1 MLNLPATTSSDD
13 SIALRGGLDLVTPP
27 LSLKPGYVRD
37 ALHFEASIL
46 GGYTRI
52 AGYERADG
60 RPAPSSASYLTLTA
74 NVTGTIAVGNTI
86 TGGTSGATGR
96 VIYRA
101 GTLVAYTKATGAFQI
116 GENIVVS
123 GTPRGTVTALGGSE
137 DALDFNVR
145 MRALA
150 ADVYRADILAVPGSG
165 RVRGVVYFDGVLYAF
180 RNNVGATAIG
190 IYKATAGGW
199 TAVPML
205 WSVAFTAGSVEP
217 TVGATIT
224 QGANSATVKRVALE
238 SGTWAGGNAAGRFI
252 ITQPA
257 PGNFAAGALTAGG
270 TATLS
275 GAAAQIA
282 APLPN
287 GSYEFDI
294 GTVGYERRVYGA
306 DGVNR
311 GFEFDGEAYV
321 PITGGPT
328 APQRVM
334 VHQGHLFFAEGNS
347 VQHSGIGTAF
357 NWTVLAG
364 AGELLADGNVTVMQ
378 RLPGSQATGAAAI
391 GHQSGIQN
399 LYGTSAADFQL
410 VTFEDSAGVKAKSA
424 QRLGQMFVLDDRGVL
439 SVAAT
444 QAFGNF
450 AANTIT
456 LNIRPWIQSRRNL
469 VIGSAVNREKNQ
481 YRLFFS
487 DGAALYITIA
497 NGKVVGCMPMQFIAL
512 PRCVCT
518 GETPDGAET
527 MFFGA
532 EDGFVYRLDAGTSF
546 DGAAIDYLLERVPAH
561 QGSPRQVKRYR
572 RSTFEVQGDS
582 YATFKVSYSFA
593 YGSSE
598 RAQQD
603 GETTAAILLQS
614 ARWDEF
620 NWDEFVWDGNSLL
633 PAEVAIDGSGE
644 NIVTRIFGSSAL
656 FEPFTISSE
665 IITYS
670 ARRRLR

>member
-1 MLNLPATTSSDD
+1 MLNLPATTSTDD
-13 SIALRGGLDLVTPP
+13 TIALRGGLDLVTSP
-27 LSLKPGYVRD
+27 LSLKPGYLRD
-37 ALHFEASIL
+37 ALNFEASIL

-52 AGYERADG
+52 AGYERNDG
-60 RPAPSSASYLTLTA
+60 RTAPSAATYLTLTA

-86 TGGTSGATGR
+86 TGGTSAATGV

-101 GTLVAYTKATGAFQI
+101 GTLVVYTKSTGTFQAA
-116 GENIVVS
+116 ENILVS
-123 GTPRGTVTALGGSE
+123 ASPQGTVTALGGSE
-137 DALDFNVR
+137 ADLDFAVR

-180 RNNVGATAIG
+180 RNNAGGTAIG
-190 IYKATAGGW
+190 IYKSSSTGW
-199 TAVPML
+199 QAVPML

-217 TVGATIT
+217 VVGATIT
-224 QGANSATVKRVALE
+224 QGANSATVKRVALQ
-238 SGTWAGGNAAGRFI
+238 SGDWAGGTAAGRFI
-252 ITQPA
+252 VTQPT
-257 PGNFAAGALTAGG
+257 PGNFVAGALTAGG

-275 GAAAQIA
+275 GAAAQIS

-306 DGVNR
+306 DGVNA

-321 PITGGPT
+321 PIPGGP
-328 APQRVM
+328 AMPSRVM

-347 VQHSGIGTAF
+347 VQHSGIGAPF
-357 NWTVLAG
+357 NWTVLGG
-364 AGELLADGNVTVMQ
+364 AGELLADGDVTVMQ

-391 GHQSGIQN
+391 GHESGIQN

-410 VTFEDSAGVKAKSA
+410 VTFEDSAGVKANSA

-456 LNIRPWIQSRRNL
+456 LNIRPWIRARRNL

-497 NGKVVGCMPMQFIAL
+497 NGKVVGCMPMQYAHL
-512 PRCVCT
+512 PRCVCS

-532 EDGFVYRLDAGTSF
+532 EDGYVYRLDAGTSF
-546 DGAAIDYLLERVPAH
+546 DGAAIDYLLDRVPAH
-561 QGSPRQVKRYR
+561 QGAPRQVKRYR

-603 GETTAAILLQS
+603 SDTTAAILLQS
-614 ARWDEF
+614 AQWDEF
-620 NWDEFVWDGNSLL
+620 TWDEFVWDGNSLL
-633 PAEVAIDGSGE
+633 PAEVPIDGSGE
-644 NIVTRIFGSSAL
+644 NIVTRIFGSSAV

>member
-52 AGYERADG
+52 AGYERVDG
-60 RPAPSSASYLTLTA
+60 RPSPSAATYLTLTA
-74 NVTGTIAVGNTI
+74 NVTGTIAVGATM
-86 TGGTSGATGR
+86 TGGTSGATGV
-96 VIYRA
+96 VIYRN
-101 GTLVAYTKATGAFQI
+101 GTLVVYTKSTGTFQA
-116 GENIVVS
+116 GENILVS
-123 GTPRGTVTALGGSE
+123 ASPQGTVTELGGSE
-137 DALDFNVR
+137 DAADFNVR
-145 MRALA
+145 MRGLA
-150 ADVYRADILAVPGSG
+150 ADVYRADIQAIPGSG
-165 RVRGVVYFDGVLYAF
+165 KVRGVVYFEGTLYGF
-180 RNNVGATAIG
+180 RNNAGGTAIG
-190 IYKATAGGW
+190 IYKATTSGW
-199 TAVPML
+199 QAVPML
-205 WSVAFTAGSVEP
+205 WSVSFTAGSVEP

-238 SGTWAGGNAAGRFI
+238 SGDWSGGNAAGRFI

-275 GAAAQIA
+275 GAAVQLS

-287 GSYEFDI
+287 GEYEFDI

-306 DGVNR
+306 DSVNR
-311 GFEFDGEAYV
+311 GFEFDGESYV

-328 APQRVM
+328 APTHVM
-334 VHQGHLFFAEGNS
+334 VHQGHLFFSDGNS
-347 VQHSGIGTAF
+347 VQHSGIGAPF

-364 AGELLADGNVTVMQ
+364 AGELLADGDVTVMQ

-391 GHQSGIQN
+391 GHESGIQN

-410 VTFEDSAGVKAKSA
+410 VTFEDSAGVKARSA

-456 LNIRPWIQSRRNL
+456 LNIRPWIRARRNL

-497 NGKVVGCMPMQFIAL
+497 NGKVVGCMPMQYSHL
-512 PRCVCT
+512 PRCVCA
-518 GETPDGAET
+518 GETPDGSET

-546 DGAAIDYLLERVPAH
+546 DGGAIDYLLERVPAH
-561 QGSPRQVKRYR
+561 QGAPRQIKRYR

-582 YATFKVSYSFA
+582 YATFKVSYTFA

-603 GETTAAILLQS
+603 NEATASILLSS
-614 ARWDEF
+614 AQWDEF
-620 NWDEFVWDGNSLL
+620 TWDEFTWDGNSLL
-633 PAEVAIDGSGE
+633 PAEVPIDGSGE

-656 FEPFTISSE
+656 FAPFTISSE